1 MDTLYTL
8 SSKQRL
14 FYEEH
19 GYLVINDG
27 FTSEEIEKHKIWA
40 NLVHDLPLVKEPCG
54 YLQYQEI
61 NSKGE
66 RVLCRVENFAEE
78 VIGFAGLLRGA
89 KLLGIVN
96 QLANSYMVLFKDKL
110 NYKFAGSGGFAAHV
124 DRAGYGTFSNLKHL
138 SIAIAIDPAHA
149 GNGGMEIVPG
159 SHKMDIPISADNTLD
174 QAWVDSQEWVPV
186 DLKSGDMLIFG
197 TSFAHRSGPN
207 NSEHDRRVVYATY
220 NRVSDGDNHDAYYRE
235 RAKRYPSTHHRIPGV
250 DYLAGSK
257 SYAYGTPMLTIE
269 KLDQRMTA
277 SEKGSTQGSSD

>member
-96 QLANSYMVLFKDKL
+96 QLANSYMVLFKDK
-110 NYKFAGSGGFAAHV
+110 
-124 DRAGYGTFSNLKHL
+124 R
-138 SIAIAIDPAHA
+138 
-149 GNGGMEIVPG
+149 E
-159 SHKMDIPISADNTLD
+159 
-174 QAWVDSQEWVPV
+174 
-186 DLKSGDMLIFG
+186 
-197 TSFAHRSGPN
+197 SGP
-207 NSEHDRRVVYATY
+207 S
-220 NRVSDGDNHDAYYRE
+220 
-235 RAKRYPSTHHRIPGV
+235 
-250 DYLAGSK
+250 
-257 SYAYGTPMLTIE
+257 
-269 KLDQRMTA
+269 
-277 SEKGSTQGSSD
+277 